1 MQMPRTR
8 VIGGL
13 AELRRRGA
21 RHGEQTLADVLPR
34 WSLAGNR
41 DWLADGLS
49 CGEPFLQVS
58 TAGPGSVLAWELAQ
72 LRAGGCVRLGPFWL
86 PARWLHDG
94 AHYRRVLR
102 LVADHVLGLPG
113 DTAPVYVPKALAELE
128 PLLAAWPFVVALPT
142 ARPCSIDDLILARA
156 WPVHPLGVVAGPTH
170 ADGAPRSPGEFFCH
184 DVDHARFKL
193 REDLLARGVD
203 VPDPYVD
210 GGTFDAAR
218 GAHRVVLPALL
229 PHLSAVAWHEA
240 PAREDRARRW
250 LDAAAALPR
259 AFGEAARWLLFEL
272 VHEKSL
278 PLDADV
284 LARALATDAHVVKLR
299 RKAAAGFFDRHGPD
313 AAALARLDDARAWW
327 RSVFAAEAT

>member
-1 MQMPRTR
+1 MPRTR
-8 VIGGL
+8 VIGRL
-13 AELRRRGA
+13 DELRRRAA

-41 DWLADGLS
+41 DWLADGLQ

-58 TAGPGSVLAWELAQ
+58 TAAPGSVLAWELAQ

-102 LVADHVLGLPG
+102 LVAEHVLALPG
-113 DTAPVYVPKALAELE
+113 DGVPVYVPKALAELE
-128 PLLAAWPFVVALPT
+128 PLLAAWPFVVALPAT
-142 ARPCSIDDLILARA
+142 ARWSIDDLVLARA
-156 WPVHPLGVVAGPTH
+156 WPVHPLGVVAGPRH

-210 GGTFDAAR
+210 GGTFDAGR
-218 GAHRVVLPALL
+218 GVHRSVLPALL
-229 PHLSAVAWHEA
+229 PHLSAVGWREA
-240 PAREDRARRW
+240 PGREARARRW
-250 LDAAAALPR
+250 LAAAAALPD
-259 AFGEAARWLLFEL
+259 ALAEAARWLLFEL
-272 VHEKSL
+272 VHEKGL
-278 PLDADV
+278 PLDANV
-284 LARALATDAHVVKLR
+284 LARALATDAHVAKLR
-299 RKAAAGFFDRHGPD
+299 RKAAAGFFARRGPG
-313 AAALARLDDARAWW
+313 AAAIARLDDARRWW
-327 RSVFAAEAT
+327 RSRFVAEPT